1 MKQAIIVLLI
11 YLAIV
16 NAAGFL
22 LMFIDKQKARKRK
35 WRIPEST
42 LLGVAM
48 IGGSLGSLIGMY
60 TFRHKT
66 LHSKFVWG
74 VPTILVT
81 QVCIFLILLFSA
93 IL

>member
-1 MKQAIIVLLI
+1 MKQAIYVLLI

-42 LLGVAM
+42 LLGVAL

-74 VPTILVT
+74 VPTMLVAHICIVGIL
-81 QVCIFLILLFSA
+81 IFSA
-93 IL
+93 LK